1 MIKNDEILSTKKN
14 CVLCESEDLQLLISF
29 PKTPIANHLI
39 PAPNKHPESKLYPLD
54 LGICNEC
61 GHIQLLTIISSTLLF
76 QNYPYISVT
85 NPEASNRL
93 ISLSTELN
101 DIFPEKKE
109 KFVIEIGSNDG
120 FLLKNMKNL
129 DWQVLGIDP
138 AENIAEIALKN
149 GVETIID
156 FFSEENA
163 IQILKNYQ
171 PADLIVANNVLAH
184 SDSLN
189 DIFRGINLLMHE
201 ESMLIMEFSYVADIF
216 EKLLFDTIYHEHT
229 SYHSVTSLI
238 PFLAK
243 YELIIVKAIRINAHG
258 GSLRLYIKKQG
269 SYLNKEKS
277 VENLLIHENKIGL
290 NEISAWENFN
300 IRIHKKS
307 EEIVTLLGKLKS
319 EGNSIV
325 GYGVPAKFATLFHV
339 LDLKPEFFDYL
350 VDDNE
355 LKHGCYG
362 PGTSLVIKSVEEL
375 VNNKPDY
382 VFLFSWNYREQ
393 ILGKIFKHHLVSIG
407 TITPLPELLVELF

>member
-85 NPEASNRL
+85 NHEASNRL

-163 IQILKNYQ
+163 IQILKNHR

-189 DIFRGINLLMHE
+189 DIFKGIDLLMHS
-201 ESMLIMEFSYVADIF
+201 ESTLVMEFSYVADIL

-243 YELIIVKAIRINAHG
+243 YELVIVKAIRINAHG

-269 SYLNKEKS
+269 SYLNKNQS
-277 VENLLIHENKIGL
+277 VENLLIHENRIDL
-290 NEISAWENFN
+290 NKISAWENFD
-300 IRIHKKS
+300 IRIQKKS
-307 EEIVTLLGKLKS
+307 EEIVTLLSKLKS

-339 LDLKPEFFDYL
+339 LGLKPEFFDYL

-393 ILGKIFKHHLVSIG
+393 IVGKIFKHHLVSIG
-407 TITPLPELLVELF
+407 TITPLPELLVDLF